1 MTSHNVI
8 NFEPPKH
15 PFSSVTFFWYRGFID
30 VVTKSLIHSLPP
42 PPRTMALFIDVKDQQ
57 LTFMAKKECMEKA
70 EKEINRKI
78 GSAFVV
84 LGNFLRDLVFA
95 CLYFAGT

>member
-1 MTSHNVI
+1 
-8 NFEPPKH
+8 
-15 PFSSVTFFWYRGFID
+15 
-30 VVTKSLIHSLPP
+30 
-42 PPRTMALFIDVKDQQ
+42 MALFIDVKDQQ